1 MVPTPTKQKAL
12 APKKLITNRTWDC
25 EYDIYSHLQEKNRVL
40 KSEKS
45 NYFKT
50 LLQDFVCKDPEG
62 GDPDLVQFMDGLY
75 IIVKSRMP
83 HLKDSNIENTAEEN
97 GTNDDVMVDP
107 QHKHFMDH
115 VRPHGKSY
123 VLDIPEDGVYVVYEP
138 DQSSTPEITAT
149 ATFTTDYSNHV
160 SNKEVNALANRKSP
174 NVDSNRVK
182 RRGRKPKG
190 AKLFATMNGNVKS
203 SDVASKPPKH
213 VSNLTCMRR
222 SKRLKAPPS
231 SGTLVIEDSDD
242 AAEDPTRSMRGQIVE
257 HCWQEIYNE
266 ANGSTLF
273 REKLMEE
280 LKAPYCEEEYKRLLH
295 DITVRKPVQHHRDL
309 RGGIKI
315 YEKPD
320 LGKSFLG
327 YHVDLAKKIETA
339 RDDHPGVLN
348 LMRGFFYWLKVSILW
363 YFCILIHMLLST
375 AFLALFN

>member
-1 MVPTPTKQKAL
+1 
-12 APKKLITNRTWDC
+12 
-25 EYDIYSHLQEKNRVL
+25 
-40 KSEKS
+40 
-45 NYFKT
+45 
-50 LLQDFVCKDPEG
+50 
-62 GDPDLVQFMDGLY
+62 
-75 IIVKSRMP
+75 
-83 HLKDSNIENTAEEN
+83 
-97 GTNDDVMVDP
+97 
-107 QHKHFMDH
+107 MDH

-242 AAEDPTRSMRGQIVE
+242 AAEDPTRSMRGQIV
-257 HCWQEIYNE
+257 
-266 ANGSTLF
+266 
-273 REKLMEE
+273 
-280 LKAPYCEEEYKRLLH
+280 
-295 DITVRKPVQHHRDL
+295 
-309 RGGIKI
+309 
-315 YEKPD
+315 
-320 LGKSFLG
+320 
-327 YHVDLAKKIETA
+327 
-339 RDDHPGVLN
+339 
-348 LMRGFFYWLKVSILW
+348 
-363 YFCILIHMLLST
+363 CI
-375 AFLALFN
+375 